1 MRKLLVFLAALGAV
15 LGLTALPASADGHPR
30 KTGSLSVVHG
40 IPNLPVDVY
49 VNGDRVAAGVTF
61 TQVATFRLPVGTYE
75 VAFRGA
81 GASRSTRPVLQSHV
95 GVKPGVSKSLVAH
108 LKTNGAPTLTTYYN
122 NTSRNRSL
130 AQVTVRHDAAAP
142 AVDVI
147 ANDSI
152 TLINALKNP
161 GQGKSFVPAGT
172 YNVKVVA
179 DADNSIV
186 ALDADL
192 TLAART
198 NTIVYAVGDLAAG
211 SFTVIVQVLPLS

>member
-1 MRKLLVFLAALGAV
+1 MRKPLLFLVALGAV
-15 LGLTALPASADGHPR
+15 LGLSALPASADGHPR

-40 IPNLPVDVY
+40 IPDLPVDVY
-49 VNGDRVAAGVTF
+49 LNGDRVAAGVSF
-61 TQVATFRLPVGTYE
+61 TQLATFRLRVGTYE
-75 VAFRGA
+75 VAFRSAGA
-81 GASRSTRPVLQSHV
+81 GRSTRPLLQSHV

-108 LKTNGAPTLTTYYN
+108 LKANGTPTLTTYYN
-122 NTSRNRSL
+122 NTTRNRSL

-152 TLINALKNP
+152 TLIDGLKNP
-161 GQGKSFVPAGT
+161 GQGKAFVSAGT

-179 DADNSIV
+179 DADNSVV
-186 ALDADL
+186 ALEADL
-192 TLAART
+192 TLATRT

-211 SFTVIVQVLPLS
+211 SFTVIVQVLPLV